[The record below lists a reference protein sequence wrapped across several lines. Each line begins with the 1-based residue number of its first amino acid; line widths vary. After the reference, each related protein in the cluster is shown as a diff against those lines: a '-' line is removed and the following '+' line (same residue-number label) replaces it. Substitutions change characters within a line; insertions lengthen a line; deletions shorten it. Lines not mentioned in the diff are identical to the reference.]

1 MKVFFNEVGYD
12 KALPALIKAFKKSLE
27 KAMDD
32 YGDNRL
38 VPFDEEIKAAAEKVL
53 LQEDRDMAV
62 RKEALEEAHTIEWNC
77 YHCHC
82 FVYPRV
88 EECPVFFDK
97 YYELGGLRYMDETDM
112 SLEDAMRYDM
122 RDMFVDWFKDKRKL
136 TTFDVDRNMTKSE
149 QKRFEKEFANE
160 LAMNRAALH
169 KDEDAFKSGINAF
182 MKREGLSQRRL
193 AQKIGTVNA
202 TVFNW
207 CMGKTEPNVRN
218 VSELIRAGMQIEEI
232 FGYEIAALI
241 RKSELDIQQ

>member
-12 KALPALIKAFKKSLE
+12 KALDALVKAFKKSLE

-82 FVYPRV
+82 FTYPRV

-112 SLEDAMRYDM
+112 TLEDAMRYDM
-122 RDMFVDWFKDKRKL
+122 RDMFVDWFKEKRKL

-160 LAMNRAALH
+160 LARNQSALN
-169 KDEDAFKSGINAF
+169 KDEEVFKTGINAF
-182 MKREGLSQRRL
+182 MKRSGLSQRRL

-207 CMGKTEPNVRN
+207 CIGYTEPSVRN
-218 VSELIRAGMQIEEI
+218 VSELIKAGMSAEEI
-232 FGYEIAALI
+232 FGPEIATML
-241 RKSELDIQQ
+241 KNN

>member
-1 MKVFFNEVGYD
+1 MKVFFTEVGYD

-38 VPFDEEIKAAAEKVL
+38 VPFDDEIKAAAEKVL

-62 RKEALEEAHTIEWNC
+62 RKQALEEAHTIEWNC

-82 FVYPRV
+82 FTYPRV

-122 RDMFVDWFKDKRKL
+122 RDMFVDWFKEKRKL

-169 KDEDAFKSGINAF
+169 KDEDSFKTGINAF

-207 CMGKTEPNVRN
+207 CVGYTEPNLKT
-218 VSELIRAGMQIEEI
+218 VSELIKAGMSAEEI
-232 FGYEIAALI
+232 FGPEIAAML
-241 RKSELDIQQ
+241 KTN